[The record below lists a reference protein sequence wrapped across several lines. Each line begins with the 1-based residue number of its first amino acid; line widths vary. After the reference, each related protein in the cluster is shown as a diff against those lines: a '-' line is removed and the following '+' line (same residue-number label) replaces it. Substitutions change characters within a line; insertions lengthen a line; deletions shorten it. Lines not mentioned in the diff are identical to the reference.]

1 MFVKPQRRLSRLAEK
16 ELFQAFEAIPDLE
29 MTHWAPKGESLR
41 EQALNDG
48 FRVQRPYE
56 TFEELYLALEQY
68 GPLVVAGQKV
78 DVVFIALSGEFDGH
92 IMAVR
97 QSGRNVRRFLVRSD
111 TFNDEFG
118 DFQGCIDH
126 ISSNNAVGVDIELKH
141 LRNMAESLDLDP
153 SEIDPE
159 RSFNRLEIDIVA
171 ALQLWGLA
179 EEIAAEDADKNF
191 VFVLGF
197 CVGRLFSSAQNL
209 ATLEPEAARAQQYE
223 SSYRE
228 RGLKGK
234 SKDRKAKRL
243 GHLFVRIESLVA
255 ANPDLSRMKPKEV
268 AQLALLDACAE
279 DPRLW
284 SQGKGQLDAYLTT
297 YASEEPYREVY
308 RRLFPKTG

>member
-1 MFVKPQRRLSRLAEK
+1 M
-16 ELFQAFEAIPDLE
+16 I
-29 MTHWAPKGESLR
+29 HWAPKGESLR

-48 FRVQRPYE
+48 FRVQRPYK
-56 TFEELYLALEQY
+56 TFEELYLGLEQY
-68 GPLVVAGQKV
+68 GPLVLAGSKFDLIFV
-78 DVVFIALSGEFDGH
+78 ALSGEFDGH

-97 QSGRNVRRFLVRSD
+97 QSGRNIRRFLVRSD
-111 TFNDEFG
+111 TFDDEFG

-126 ISSNNAVGVDIELKH
+126 IASNNAVGVDIELKH
-141 LRNMAESLDLDP
+141 LRDMAESLDLDP
-153 SEIDPE
+153 NECDPE
-159 RSFNRLEIDIVA
+159 RSYDRLEIDIVA
-171 ALQLWGLA
+171 ALQLWELA
-179 EEIAAEDADKNF
+179 EEISAEDPDKNF

-209 ATLEPEAARAQQYE
+209 ATLEPEAARALQYE
-223 SSYRE
+223 ISYRE

-234 SKDRKAKRL
+234 SKDRRLKRL
-243 GHLFVRIESLVA
+243 EHLLIHIESLVA

-268 AQLALLDACAE
+268 AQLALLDACTE

-308 RRLFPKTG
+308 RRLFHKTG